1 MKLKNKMFLIFSVI
15 AILPMVLL
23 AVFSTH
29 QYISLT
35 TQRIND
41 ISREQEANIVREI
54 SEDYASVRQAMKLLT
69 FANNGAYSI
78 VNILRPYSDPE
89 KSVSGYEIYQ
99 ASLKLMNMS
108 QNIFDTYDFLKGVYI
123 FTPAKDLISYT
134 TFGNGSVD
142 QHYNPQDDGWYQDT
156 LKLGGRLYAS
166 TLDVHPMF
174 QTPDQSI
181 FFAQSI
187 IDIDTR
193 KFLGVI
199 VLDCSP
205 DLFTPENVNILGDM
219 NTITLTN
226 TDNGSVY
233 YTNRA
238 KQTDPADA
246 SNMHSSV
253 TSIKNTPLELS
264 LTLDY
269 SSLYIEYRSNTIL
282 LLIFSSVCIVCIL
295 LLSFYISN
303 NMITPILQ
311 LSTQMLHQK
320 SLQLSTFES
329 CSYRKDEIGILYR
342 EYNHMIEKQ
351 NSLIKSE
358 YQNKLITMD
367 AQMKALEARINSHF
381 LFNTLESINSMA
393 EIAEHEEI
401 STMSLALG
409 NMFRYAV
416 KTKGELVTLRQELE
430 HVNDY
435 VSIQKIRFDNRFR
448 LDIDIPENLYEQQVL
463 KLILQP
469 LIENSL
475 THGLNYCSIGDLIS
489 ISACIAD
496 HNLLIR
502 VSDNG
507 SGIPRDELN
516 RLRDNLRSEAS
527 FTELGVREKQS
538 IGLKNIQSRIE
549 LYYGK
554 GYGLTIYSEEGK
566 GTDIDIKI
574 PVLKKEMI

>member
-1 MKLKNKMFLIFSVI
+1 
-15 AILPMVLL
+15 
-23 AVFSTH
+23 
-29 QYISLT
+29 
-35 TQRIND
+35 
-41 ISREQEANIVREI
+41 
-54 SEDYASVRQAMKLLT
+54 
-69 FANNGAYSI
+69 
-78 VNILRPYSDPE
+78 
-89 KSVSGYEIYQ
+89 
-99 ASLKLMNMS
+99 
-108 QNIFDTYDFLKGVYI
+108 
-123 FTPAKDLISYT
+123 
-134 TFGNGSVD
+134 
-142 QHYNPQDDGWYQDT
+142 
-156 LKLGGRLYAS
+156 
-166 TLDVHPMF
+166 
-174 QTPDQSI
+174 
-181 FFAQSI
+181 
-187 IDIDTR
+187 
-193 KFLGVI
+193 
-199 VLDCSP
+199 
-205 DLFTPENVNILGDM
+205 
-219 NTITLTN
+219 
-226 TDNGSVY
+226 
-233 YTNRA
+233 
-238 KQTDPADA
+238 
-246 SNMHSSV
+246 MHSSV

-448 LDIDIPENLYEQQVL
+448 LDIDIPENLYGQQVL

-554 GYGLTIYSEEGK
+554 GYGLTIYSEEGR
-566 GTDIDIKI
+566 GTDIDLSLIHI
-574 PVLKKEMI
+574 

>member
-23 AVFSTH
+23 TIFSTH

-35 TQRIND
+35 TQRITD
-41 ISREQEANIVREI
+41 IAHEQEANIIQEVT
-54 SEDYASVRQAMKLLT
+54 EDYASVRQAMKLLT

-78 VNILRPYSDPE
+78 VNILRPYSDPNE
-89 KSVSGYEIYQ
+89 SMSGYEVYQ
-99 ASLKLMNMS
+99 ASLKLTNMS
-108 QNIFDTYDFLKGVYI
+108 QNVFDTYDYLKGAYI
-123 FTPAKDLISYT
+123 FTPSKGLLSYT
-134 TFGNGSVD
+134 TFGNGSID
-142 QHYNPQDDGWYQDT
+142 QHYDPQSDDWYQDT
-156 LKLGGRLYAS
+156 LALNGRLYAS
-166 TLDVHPMF
+166 KLDVHPMF
-174 QTPDQSI
+174 QTTDPSI

-205 DLFTPENVNILGDM
+205 MLFDPENVNILGDM
-219 NTITLTN
+219 NIITLTN
-226 TDNGSVY
+226 TENHSVY
-233 YTNRA
+233 YTTETE
-238 KQTDPADA
+238 QTASADV
-246 SNMHSSV
+246 SNIHSTV

-269 SSLYIEYRSNTIL
+269 TSLYAEYGSSTVL
-282 LLIFSSVCIVCIL
+282 LFLFCSVCIVCIL

-311 LSTQMLHQK
+311 LSSQMLSQK
-320 SLQLSTFES
+320 GSRLSPFD
-329 CSYRKDEIGILYR
+329 SYRHRRDEIGILYR

-351 NSLIKSE
+351 NTLIKSE
-358 YQNKLITMD
+358 YQNKLIALD

-393 EIAEHEEI
+393 ELAEHEAI

-409 NMFRYAV
+409 NMFRYAI
-416 KTKGELVTLRQELE
+416 KTNSELVTLRQELS
-430 HVNDY
+430 HVLDY
-435 VSIQKIRFDNRFR
+435 VSIQKIRFNNRFR
-448 LDIDIPENLYEQQVL
+448 LDIDIPEELYGQQIL

-475 THGLNYCSIGDLIS
+475 THGLNYCSMGDRLF
-489 ISACIAD
+489 ISAHIAD
-496 HNLLIR
+496 HNLLIQVR
-502 VSDNG
+502 DNG
-507 SGIPRDELN
+507 TGIPADELKL
-516 RLRDNLRSEAS
+516 LRENLSSEAS
-527 FTELGVREKQS
+527 FSELGVREKQS

-554 GYGLTIYSEEGK
+554 GYGLTIHSEEGA
-566 GTDIDIKI
+566 GTRIDIKI